1 MDYKMKIALQKGDY
15 KMFNNHNYFYDF
27 DESIQSDELF
37 IEDLED
43 LEMYYEMEEIS
54 DIPEDTGTC
63 EVCGSS
69 KGRLCINEYQD
80 NDFDDFDMSLR
91 YVCQNC
97 ADGDTIL
104 I

>member
-1 MDYKMKIALQKGDY
+1 MC
-15 KMFNNHNYFYDF
+15 NNHNYFDDF
-27 DESIQSDELF
+27 DETMQSDNLF

-63 EVCGSS
+63 EVCGSK
-69 KGRLCINEYQD
+69 KGRLCINQYQD

-97 ADGDTIL
+97 ADGETVL